1 MSAPYILYGGGVT
14 RSIAVQPL
22 LEEAGLP
29 YELRRVALRRHGRQD
44 WKGHLPS
51 RIARERQRSARST
64 HSSELQQT
72 VAKGEPRII
81 TAASGSAAFGDW
93 IGTTGGPRARHLPI
107 GVARVCVSFR
117 HGPRFC

>member
-44 WKGHLPS
+44 WPGHLPS
-51 RIARERQRSARST
+51 SIDRERQSSALCGLLGHVRPALIRPT
-64 HSSELQQT
+64 
-72 VAKGEPRII
+72 R
-81 TAASGSAAFGDW
+81 
-93 IGTTGGPRARHLPI
+93 GP
-107 GVARVCVSFR
+107 S
-117 HGPRFC
+117 

>member
-44 WKGHLPS
+44 WPGHLPS
-51 RIARERQRSARST
+51 SIDRERQSSALCGLLRHVRPALIRPTRGPSW
-64 HSSELQQT
+64 T
-72 VAKGEPRII
+72 VRPSKAVGMDESLNLSHK
-81 TAASGSAAFGDW
+81 
-93 IGTTGGPRARHLPI
+93 
-107 GVARVCVSFR
+107 
-117 HGPRFC
+117 

>member
-44 WKGHLPS
+44 WPGHLPS
-51 RIARERQRSARST
+51 SIDRERQSSALNGPSLVP
-64 HSSELQQT
+64 ECC
-72 VAKGEPRII
+72 
-81 TAASGSAAFGDW
+81 TARLALVG
-93 IGTTGGPRARHLPI
+93 
-107 GVARVCVSFR
+107 
-117 HGPRFC
+117 

>member
-44 WKGHLPS
+44 WPGHLPS
-51 RIARERQRSARST
+51 SINRERQSSALSG
-64 HSSELQQT
+64 HSLESQRT
-72 VAKGEPRII
+72 VAKG
-81 TAASGSAAFGDW
+81 GD
-93 IGTTGGPRARHLPI
+93 RAL
-107 GVARVCVSFR
+107 SY
-117 HGPRFC
+117 RFPL

>member
-44 WKGHLPS
+44 A
-51 RIARERQRSARST
+51 ARRPPALFRRRM
-64 HSSELQQT
+64 
-72 VAKGEPRII
+72 EP
-81 TAASGSAAFGDW
+81 
-93 IGTTGGPRARHLPI
+93 
-107 GVARVCVSFR
+107 
-117 HGPRFC
+117 

>member
-44 WKGHLPS
+44 WPGHLPS
-51 RIARERQRSARST
+51 SIDRERQSSALLRHSRMQELAARLPRGKVAECRSQSR
-64 HSSELQQT
+64 
-72 VAKGEPRII
+72 
-81 TAASGSAAFGDW
+81 
-93 IGTTGGPRARHLPI
+93 LPSQ
-107 GVARVCVSFR
+107 G
-117 HGPRFC
+117 HG

>member
-44 WKGHLPS
+44 WPGHLPS
-51 RIARERQRSARST
+51 SIDRERQSSAQSRSSMSRST
-64 HSSELQQT
+64 GCLT
-72 VAKGEPRII
+72 TLI
-81 TAASGSAAFGDW
+81 AAMARCAFNLA
-93 IGTTGGPRARHLPI
+93 PHLPPLRAPYAD
-107 GVARVCVSFR
+107 GC
-117 HGPRFC
+117 